1 MTVEGQE
8 TPTANVHELR
18 GTLCGTCRN
27 FRQLPNASGTSD
39 GISPTTCG
47 GQLPEDLPTLWQ
59 RARCLLWVS
68 VGVASIERPVHR
80 RSFESN
86 PAGSAPAHGAPN
98 SVLAMSKQ
106 ILGNFYLFSHESSS
120 GTVCSSIQ
128 TAPADTFTNITGM
141 YLPNTSFAR
150 STVTEQNSIGK
161 PSGRSALR
169 SECGTVCGTRTER
182 DGTRP
187 ASAPTLTGGRGKII
201 TKASPRT
208 YQNQRVKICTKTLD
222 K

>member
-1 MTVEGQE
+1 MVFAIIART
-8 TPTANVHELR
+8 TAVWISSREVDFPFGDSIHHSGTGSNPHDLR
-18 GTLCGTCRN
+18 TCRN
-27 FRQLPNASGTSD
+27 FRQLPNASVPSG
-39 GISPTTCG
+39 GISSATCG
-47 GQLPEDLPTLWQ
+47 GQLPEDLPPLWQ

-68 VGVASIERPVHR
+68 VGVASIERPIHR

-120 GTVCSSIQ
+120 GAVCSSIQ

-169 SECGTVCGTRTER
+169 SEPERSITSYTV
-182 DGTRP
+182 
-187 ASAPTLTGGRGKII
+187 LML
-201 TKASPRT
+201 
-208 YQNQRVKICTKTLD
+208 YQNKR
-222 K
+222 

>member
-1 MTVEGQE
+1 MDQLPRFDTG
-8 TPTANVHELR
+8 TGSNVHDLR
-18 GTLCGTCRN
+18 TCRN
-27 FRQLPNASGTSD
+27 FRQLPNTSGTSD

-47 GQLPEDLPTLWQ
+47 GQLPEDLPTHWQ

-128 TAPADTFTNITGM
+128 KTTTDTLTNITDSITQ
-141 YLPNTSFAR
+141 YQFCTLDT
-150 STVTEQNSIGK
+150 TEQNRIGNL
-161 PSGRSALR
+161 PGGLLSDQTGGAVHR
-169 SECGTVCGTRTER
+169 TRTETSE
-182 DGTRP
+182 TRP
-187 ASAPTLTGGRGKII
+187 ESAPILTGGRGKII
-201 TKASPRT
+201 TKASPEL
-208 YQNQRVKICTKTLD
+208 YQNNRQKNCTKTID

>member
-1 MTVEGQE
+1 MTSLLVNRVTIPAPDP
-8 TPTANVHELR
+8 TPT
-18 GTLCGTCRN
+18 TCGTCRN

-59 RARCLLWVS
+59 RARELKCSLQFVHSSEQKSRPAWARCLLWVS
-68 VGVASIERPVHR
+68 VGVASIERAVHR
-80 RSFESN
+80 RRFLDLS
-86 PAGSAPAHGAPN
+86 GG
-98 SVLAMSKQ
+98 
-106 ILGNFYLFSHESSS
+106 ISS

-128 TAPADTFTNITGM
+128 KTTTDTLINITD
-141 YLPNTSFAR
+141 
-150 STVTEQNSIGK
+150 STTQYQFCTLDTTKQNSIGE

-169 SECGTVCGTRTER
+169 SDRGSVHGIRTER